1 MTERE
6 RGRIGDT
13 YPIWPVNL
21 PRLSG
26 TAREHLIRRRW
37 IQLRMICICIGSSS
51 FPPGTDCAATIRV
64 MQTIFGRAVT
74 ILLLALSMASP
85 FARAEAPR
93 YTFSW
98 QLGQANAP
106 APRGGT
112 TRGPAVELDTQPSA
126 AWQALQEPN
135 LAPVERDRRAILAM
149 AGDYRVTFDFLEI
162 EAFPPRAERDK
173 PYQSWGTER
182 VYVDSDTGKSIS
194 LVHILDMRIVQDDGK
209 LSDPI
214 VTKHWRQ
221 TWTYEP
227 RELVEYKGNN
237 RWEMRKLAAAERTG
251 QWVQTVYQV
260 DESPRYASV
269 GHWNHSGSFSTWSSA
284 DTWRPLPRR
293 EWSVRSDYQ
302 VLLGT
307 NRHTIT
313 STGWLQEENN
323 LKMVVAKAGTPDP
336 ARPYLAREYGVA
348 RYSRLQAGD
357 FAAAD
362 RYYQRTRVFWSN
374 VLASWGQLFHRH
386 PAISLRAAVDQAGLF
401 QKLFGYADQLAS
413 GETPQEPAEAVIRQ
427 SLADMGA
434 PVAER

>member
-1 MTERE
+1 MAGMKTASICR
-6 RGRIGDT
+6 RAFGIF
-13 YPIWPVNL
+13 L
-21 PRLSG
+21 LS
-26 TAREHLIRRRW
+26 LI
-37 IQLRMICICIGSSS
+37 
-51 FPPGTDCAATIRV
+51 
-64 MQTIFGRAVT
+64 
-74 ILLLALSMASP
+74 LSP
-85 FARAEAPR
+85 ARADQSAGPRPSEAPR

-112 TRGPAVELDTQPSA
+112 TRGPAVELDNQPSA
-126 AWQALQEPN
+126 AWRALQEPR
-135 LAPVERDRRAILAM
+135 LSPFERDRRAILAM

-162 EAFPPRAERDK
+162 EEFQPRAERDK

-182 VYVDSDTGKSIS
+182 VYVDSDTGTSIS

-209 LSDPI
+209 VSDPI

-221 TWTYEP
+221 SWQYEP
-227 RELVEYKGNN
+227 RELVEYKGRE
-237 RWEMRKLAAAERTG
+237 RWERRKLSSAERTG
-251 QWVQTVYQV
+251 QWSQTVYQV

-269 GHWNHSGSFSTWSSA
+269 GRWSHSGSFSTWSSG

-323 LKMVVAKAGTPDP
+323 LKMVLAKDGTAD
-336 ARPYLAREYGVA
+336 ATHPYLAREYGVA
-348 RYSRLQAGD
+348 RYSRVLGGD
-357 FAAAD
+357 FQAAD
-362 RYYQRTRVFWSN
+362 EYYQRTRPFWTS
-374 VLASWGQLFHRH
+374 VLTNWAQLFQEH
-386 PAISLRAAVDQAGLF
+386 PAITLRAPVDQAGLF
-401 QKLFGYADQLAS
+401 RKLFDYADHLAG
-413 GETPQEPAEAVIRQ
+413 GETPAQPAAAVIHE

-434 PVAER
+434 PVTK